1 MCGCVDMYIGV
12 CGAMDMS
19 LYIKVKINNI
29 TEIDILVLLIL
40 MNGLKIFVIFKDSS
54 ELFDKI

>member
-1 MCGCVDMYIGV
+1 MYIGV

>member
-1 MCGCVDMYIGV
+1 
-12 CGAMDMS
+12 MS